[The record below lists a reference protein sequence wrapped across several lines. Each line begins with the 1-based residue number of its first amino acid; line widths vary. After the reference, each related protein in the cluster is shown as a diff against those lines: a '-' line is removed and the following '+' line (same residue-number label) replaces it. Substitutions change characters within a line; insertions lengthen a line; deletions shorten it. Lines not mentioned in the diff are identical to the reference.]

1 MVINE
6 WVNNGG
12 AFVGMSG
19 QRLKRAITNFV
30 YGRSFHSHLSER
42 VVNIG
47 NRVVHKHG
55 KAVWPTAR
63 WWTPGRPSRIK
74 KRWIAPRPH

>member
-1 MVINE
+1 
-6 WVNNGG
+6 
-12 AFVGMSG
+12 
-19 QRLKRAITNFV
+19 
-30 YGRSFHSHLSER
+30 LSER